1 MLRELCRA
9 ADAGD
14 PVQGSWTARSQT
26 GRGSRQLS
34 KFEEHLRSSAFYA
47 LFGWWWCGPK
57 RLQISNWKFD
67 KNPRM
72 ILHFCSVTG
81 KGDDNP
87 RWQDITSYAF
97 LIRATS
103 TVNCRR
109 LDVVCCLGWI
119 LPLWSEARGAVIC
132 GLLKNIEHLLFQQH
146 AHQKHPVHARRFQLK
161 SAIECCCGCGLFCP
175 CLHRSRA
182 LRADPLGVT
191 SVRSQRMNGKV
202 GTPLNPRQRHDQ
214 WIPMIYLGS
223 ERLQQALRGLLP
235 SLRHRILGQMAN
247 ANNLETVLLAALLTV
262 LV

>member
-1 MLRELCRA
+1 MREILCRA
-9 ADAGD
+9 AGLPGAKLDVAPDNYPSLRSISVPRLFTSETDDGD
-14 PVQGSWTARSQT
+14 VDQRGSKSQT
-26 GRGSRQLS
+26 GNLT
-34 KFEEHLRSSAFYA
+34 
-47 LFGWWWCGPK
+47 
-57 RLQISNWKFD
+57 
-67 KNPRM
+67 KNPRT
-72 ILHFCSVTG
+72 ILHFCSVTA

-103 TVNCRR
+103 TVHCRL

-146 AHQKHPVHARRFQLK
+146 AHQKHPVHARRLQLK

-191 SVRSQRMNGKV
+191 SVRSHRMNGKV
-202 GTPLNPRQRHDQ
+202 GTPRGPTCPEIRKTCPEIRKTCPEIPWSFNITKARNNTISRRNCWSNHIQRRVQ
-214 WIPMIYLGS
+214 K
-223 ERLQQALRGLLP
+223 
-235 SLRHRILGQMAN
+235 
-247 ANNLETVLLAALLTV
+247 
-262 LV
+262 